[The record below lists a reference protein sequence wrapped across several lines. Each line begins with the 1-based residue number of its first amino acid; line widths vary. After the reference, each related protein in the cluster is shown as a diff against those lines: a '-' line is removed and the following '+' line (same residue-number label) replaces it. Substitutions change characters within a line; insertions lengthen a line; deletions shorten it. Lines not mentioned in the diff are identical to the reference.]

1 MTAAAKA
8 GARIHLGT
16 ELSAG
21 EIAAMEPWAVVLATG
36 AEPVRPRSIRGVDRE
51 NVFTPP
57 EIIHKKAVLRD
68 ADVVVA
74 GSGLTGL
81 ETAEVLNETGN
92 RVTVIEMA
100 GEIAPGAWF
109 QIIDDEMERLQGTN
123 TVFATGTKLLAVE
136 EDGVLVQDVKTK
148 KERKIPA
155 DYLVMALGVRPV
167 TKLRDELEKL
177 KVERI
182 YPVGDA
188 AKGGTIADACH
199 SAYDTVMTIQ

>member
-1 MTAAAKA
+1 M
-8 GARIHLGT
+8 R
-16 ELSAG
+16 
-21 EIAAMEPWAVVLATG
+21 PWAVVLATG
-36 AEPVRPRSIRGVDRE
+36 AVPVRPRAIKGVERE

-57 EIIHKKAVLRD
+57 EIIHKKVVLRD

-109 QIIDDEMERLQGTN
+109 QIIDDEMERLKDTG
-123 TVFATGTKLLAVE
+123 TVFETGTKLLAVE
-136 EDGVLVQDVKTK
+136 EDGVRVQDMKTGE
-148 KERKIPA
+148 ERKIPA
-155 DYLVMALGVRPV
+155 DYLVMALGVRPAGQL
-167 TKLRDELEKL
+167 KGELEKL
-177 KVERI
+177 QVERI

-199 SAYDTVMTIQ
+199 SAYDTVMAIR